1 MFVKNIKFFLIILL
15 LYQNPLHSQSA
26 SFDDIDSKNLSK
38 YFSGIV
44 AFENKNNSKALN
56 FFSTS
61 KILLDKH
68 EPYLKRYV
76 YSLVLENKVNQA
88 INVIKQNKNKSEF
101 FEKYLLLTIDSLRR
115 DDFSKALSYISE
127 TKKYIKLSKFDTA
140 ILDNLR
146 DYVFVFNEKRLP
158 NDLINYGNLSIISTT
173 FQRCYLGDAKTNTFF
188 SKLINN
194 DDADLSRY
202 NFFYLAYLVENN
214 QIEEAKKI
222 TEDIKFI
229 NTSLL
234 LSQGKSWI
242 ENSNEKK
249 MSTVFSCKNHNDLIS
264 EFLFLISNL
273 YSGQDNYLKSNFYLY
288 LSNYLNSKF
297 YYNLS
302 LLTENLY
309 SNGEFDRVKK
319 ILREF
324 KKEDD
329 FYYWYRL
336 KKESQIISK
345 EINQEESLKYIKSNF
360 EKIKKPNEKILFDIA
375 NFYKNVKE
383 YEQAIKYYTIV
394 LDIVGDDLKIKSD
407 LFYRRGASNERMGNY
422 EEADKD
428 MLLSLEIDPDDAYVL
443 NYLAYSWLER
453 DYKIKEAMQM
463 LKKAYSL
470 KENDPYIID
479 SIGWAYYLIDDH
491 VKAETYL
498 KRAVELMPD
507 DAIVND
513 HYGDILWKLGRKIQ
527 ARYFWK
533 NVFNMED
540 VDEELLQK
548 INSKIIKGL

>member
-1 MFVKNIKFFLIILL
+1 MSVKNIKFFLIILL

-26 SFDDIDSKNLSK
+26 SFDDFDSRNLSK

-56 FFSTS
+56 FFNTS
-61 KILLDKH
+61 KILLNKH

-88 INVIKQNKNKSEF
+88 INVIKQNKNNSEF

-115 DDFSKALSYISE
+115 DDFSKALNYISE
-127 TKKYIKLSKFDTA
+127 TKKYIKLNRFNSA
-140 ILDNLR
+140 VLDNLR
-146 DYVFVFNEKRLP
+146 DYVFVFNEKKLP
-158 NDLINYGNLSIISTT
+158 NDLKNYGNLSVISKT
-173 FQRCYLGDAKTNTFF
+173 FQRCYLEDAKTKTFF

-194 DDADLSRY
+194 DDADLTRY
-202 NFFYLAYLVENN
+202 TFFYLAYLIENN

-222 TEDIKFI
+222 TGGIKFI

-242 ENSNEKK
+242 ENGNEKK
-249 MSTVFSCKNHNDLIS
+249 MNTVFSCKNHNDLIS

-273 YSGQDNYLKSNFYLY
+273 YSAQDDYIKSNFYLY
-288 LSNYLNSKF
+288 LSNYLNPKF

-302 LLTENLY
+302 LLAENQY
-309 SNGEFDRVKK
+309 SNKEFDRVKK
-319 ILREF
+319 VLREF
-324 KKEDD
+324 EKEDD

-336 KKESQIISK
+336 KKEAQIISK
-345 EINQEESLKYIKSNF
+345 EINQKESLKFIKSNF
-360 EKIKKPNEKILFDIA
+360 EKIEKPNEKILFDIA
-375 NFYKNVKE
+375 NFYKNAKE
-383 YEQAIKYYTIV
+383 YEQAIKYYTKV
-394 LDIVGDDLKIKSD
+394 LGIIGDDLEIKSD

-422 EEADKD
+422 EESDRD

-453 DYKIKEAMQM
+453 DHKIKEAMEM
-463 LKKAYSL
+463 LEKAYSL

-479 SIGWAYYLIDDH
+479 SIGWAYYLTDDH

-527 ARYFWK
+527 ARYFWNSVSK
-533 NVFNMED
+533 MED
-540 VDEELLQK
+540 VEEELLQK

>member
-1 MFVKNIKFFLIILL
+1 MFVKNLKFLLVLFL
-15 LYQNPLHSQSA
+15 LYQNPLHSKSA
-26 SFDDIDSKNLSK
+26 SFDDFDSRNLSK

-56 FFSTS
+56 FFNTS
-61 KILLDKH
+61 KILLNKH

-101 FEKYLLLTIDSLRR
+101 FEKYLLLTIDSLKR
-115 DDFSKALSYISE
+115 DDFSKALDYISE
-127 TKKYIKLSKFDTA
+127 TKKYIKLNRFNSA

-146 DYVFVFNEKRLP
+146 DYIFVFKEKRLP
-158 NDLINYGNLSIISTT
+158 NDIKNYGNLSIISTT
-173 FQRCYLGDAKTNTFF
+173 FQRCYLGDAKTKAFF
-188 SKLINN
+188 SKLVNN
-194 DDADLSRY
+194 DDADLTRY
-202 NFFYLAYLVENN
+202 TFFYLSFLIENN
-214 QIEEAKKI
+214 QIDEAKKI
-222 TEDIKFI
+222 TDSIKFI

-242 ENSNEKK
+242 EKGDVRKMNSI
-249 MSTVFSCKNHNDLIS
+249 FSCKNHNDLIS

-273 YSGQDNYLKSNFYLY
+273 YSTQDDFINSNFYSY
-288 LSNYLNSKF
+288 LSNYLNPKF
-297 YYNLS
+297 NYNLS
-302 LLTENLY
+302 LVAENLY
-309 SNGEFDRVKK
+309 SNREFDQVKK

-324 KKEDD
+324 EKEDD

-336 KKESQIISK
+336 KKEAQIISNETSVK
-345 EINQEESLKYIKSNF
+345 DSLKFIKSNF
-360 EKIKKPNEKILFDIA
+360 EKIRIPNEKILFDIA
-375 NFYKNVKE
+375 NFYKNAKE
-383 YEQAIKYYTIV
+383 YEQAIKYYTTV
-394 LDIVGDDLKIKSD
+394 LGMVSDDLEIKSD

-422 EEADKD
+422 EDADRD

-453 DYKIKEAMQM
+453 DYKITEAMEM
-463 LKKAYSL
+463 LEKAYSL

-479 SIGWAYYLIDDH
+479 SIGWAYYLTDNYE
-491 VKAETYL
+491 KAETYL

-513 HYGDILWKLGRKIQ
+513 HYGDILWKLNRKIQ

-533 NVFNMED
+533 SVSKMED
-540 VDEELLQK
+540 ADEELLKK
-548 INSKIIKGL
+548 INLKIIKGL

>member
-1 MFVKNIKFFLIILL
+1 MFLKNIKFLLIILI
-15 LYQNPLHSQSA
+15 LYQNPLHSKSN
-26 SFDDIDSKNLSK
+26 SFDDFDSKNLSK

-44 AFENKNNSKALN
+44 AFENRDNSKALN
-56 FFSTS
+56 FFNTS
-61 KILLDKH
+61 KILLNKH

-76 YSLVLENKVNQA
+76 FSLVLEDKVNQA
-88 INVIKQNKNKSEF
+88 INIIKQNKNKYEF

-115 DDFSKALSYISE
+115 NDFSKALDYINE
-127 TKKYIKLSKFDTA
+127 TKKYNNLSQFNLA

-146 DYVFVFNEKRLP
+146 DYIFVFNEKRLP
-158 NDLINYGNLSIISTT
+158 NDIKNYGNLSIISTT
-173 FQRCYLGDAKTNTFF
+173 FQRCYLEDSKTKTFF

-194 DDADLSRY
+194 ADADLTRY
-202 NFFYLAYLVENN
+202 TFFYLAYLIENN

-222 TEDIKFI
+222 SNGIKFI

-234 LSQGKSWI
+234 LSQVKSWI
-242 ENSNEKK
+242 ENGNEKK
-249 MSTVFSCKNHNDLIS
+249 INSVFSCKSHNDIIS

-273 YSGQDNYLKSNFYLY
+273 YSTQDDFIKSNFYLT
-288 LSNYLNSKF
+288 LSNYLNPKF

-302 LLTENLY
+302 LITENQFT
-309 SNGEFDRVKK
+309 NGEFDRVKNT
-319 ILREF
+319 LRKFE
-324 KKEDD
+324 KEDN

-336 KKESQIISK
+336 KKEAQMISK
-345 EINQEESLKYIKSNF
+345 SISQKESLKFIKSNF
-360 EKIKKPNEKILFDIA
+360 EKIEKPNEKILFDIA
-375 NFYKNVKE
+375 NFYRNAKE
-383 YEQAIKYYTIV
+383 YEQAIKYYTII
-394 LDIVGDDLKIKSD
+394 LGIIGDDLEIKSD
-407 LFYRRGASNERMGNY
+407 LLYRRGASNERIGNY

-453 DYKIKEAMQM
+453 DHKIKEAIEM
-463 LKKAYSL
+463 LEKAYSL
-470 KENDPYIID
+470 KANDPYIID
-479 SIGWAYYLIDDH
+479 SIGWAYYLTDDY

-533 NVFNMED
+533 SVFKMED
-540 VDEELLQK
+540 VDDELLQK
-548 INSKIIKGL
+548 INSKMIKGL